1 MERVTSARQIKFK
14 IRIQRCLVKMFRVN
28 VCPVSQSF
36 SFGRVMPPLQQKSR
50 VLHVVTDNKQ
60 RTTLK
65 ARRNL
70 WHFQTQTKNRDIHSL
85 GKLKGSAEAAGRHSL
100 DAVNM
105 MDRSTV
111 RWGTGINGVE
121 IYPNLPGWLGVAI
134 HPIRPYQYLPTRLRV
149 LDWVD
154 PDDGDA
160 RIFRNVGNSLP
171 VDTASHVSPATPIW
185 EPHISYRAAVFG
197 FRYFGHVTCHSL
209 YRVPRVKHCLNIEQG
224 ISYLTQ
230 HIIWLIV
237 VITCCKFPFALSSI
251 GHVPRKVHNSVARDF
266 VGDMFCAS

>member
-1 MERVTSARQIKFK
+1 MCVQWLK
-14 IRIQRCLVKMFRVN
+14 
-28 VCPVSQSF
+28 SF

-111 RWGTGINGVE
+111 RWGTGMIGVE
-121 IYPNLPGWLGVAI
+121 IYPNVPGWLGVAI
-134 HPIRPYQYLPTRLRV
+134 YPIRPYQYLPTRLRV
-149 LDWVD
+149 LDWVH
-154 PDDGDA
+154 PDDDA
-160 RIFRNVGNSLP
+160 TIFRNVGKSLP
-171 VDTASHVSPATPIW
+171 VDIALHVSPVTPIW
-185 EPHISYRAAVFG
+185 ESQISYHAAVFG

-209 YRVPRVKHCLNIEQG
+209 YRVPRVKRCLNIEQG
-224 ISYLTQ
+224 ISYLT
-230 HIIWLIV
+230 HHKIRLFV
-237 VITCCKFPFALSSI
+237 VITCCKFPLALSSI
-251 GHVPRKVHNSVARDF
+251 GHVPRDAHSSVVRDF
-266 VGDMFCAS
+266 VYDMFCAS

>member
-105 MDRSTV
+105 MDRSTYD
-111 RWGTGINGVE
+111 E
-121 IYPNLPGWLGVAI
+121 
-134 HPIRPYQYLPTRLRV
+134 
-149 LDWVD
+149 
-154 PDDGDA
+154 
-160 RIFRNVGNSLP
+160 
-171 VDTASHVSPATPIW
+171 
-185 EPHISYRAAVFG
+185 
-197 FRYFGHVTCHSL
+197 
-209 YRVPRVKHCLNIEQG
+209 VPE
-224 ISYLTQ
+224 
-230 HIIWLIV
+230 
-237 VITCCKFPFALSSI
+237 
-251 GHVPRKVHNSVARDF
+251 
-266 VGDMFCAS
+266 